1 MNFKRLLFWSK
12 FKQNQNMSRN
22 FSTNPK
28 MQNLIKMRP
37 VEVTLSDAGGQTNT
51 HDKAKKLF
59 VAIGLQMLLALY
71 IPL

>member
-1 MNFKRLLFWSK
+1 
-12 FKQNQNMSRN
+12 MSRN

-28 MQNLIKMRP
+28 MQNLIKIRP